1 MCIEE
6 LKKKKKKKKKKK
18 EKYNNSYNYF
28 GYNILK
34 FEKLSSNF

>member
-6 LKKKKKKKKKKK
+6 LKKKKKKKKEKK
-18 EKYNNSYNYF
+18 NNSYNYF